1 MTAQT
6 TQAVIR
12 RIAFVFDFDKT
23 LAEDSFPALLRWCN
37 LNPDAFEAEHVQP
50 LVEAGWEKMLA
61 RSYALIQASHRGP
74 TKITQDLLDEVGRNI
89 RLFEE
94 VEEVFSRLR
103 GVVDRVTPGVEVEF
117 YILTS
122 GFVEIP
128 RATPIAKEFKG
139 IFGGEF
145 HFDDAG
151 ELSYVKKTVPHAE
164 KVNYLKI
171 LSKGLEEKNNNP
183 AHAYRKVPDA
193 ELHVPLSQVV
203 YVGDGAS
210 DIPAFNLMNEC
221 RGVALG
227 LFSGNDAGTWTSK
240 ADVHPGQ
247 RVENLV
253 RTDYRTN
260 SELMQ
265 SLTLATESIC
275 KQIALRQLSAD
286 K

>member
-1 MTAQT
+1 MTAPT

-23 LAEDSFPALLRWCN
+23 LAEDSFPALLRWCDID
-37 LNPDAFEAEHVQP
+37 PQAFEAEHVQP
-50 LVEAGWEKMLA
+50 LVEADWEKMLA

-74 TKITQDLLDEVGRNI
+74 TKITRDLLGEVGRNI

-94 VEEVFSRLR
+94 VGEVFPRLR
-103 GVVDRVTPGVEVEF
+103 GVVGRVAPEVEAEF

-151 ELSYVKKTVPHAE
+151 KLSYVRKTVPHAE
-164 KVNYLKI
+164 KVNYLHI
-171 LSKGLEEKNNNP
+171 LSKGLEEEHNNP
-183 AHAYRKVPDA
+183 AHAYRKVPEA

-227 LFSGNDAGTWTSK
+227 LFSSDDAGTWASK
-240 ADVHPGQ
+240 ADVHTGQ

-253 RTDYRTN
+253 RADYRAD

-275 KQIALRQLSAD
+275 KQIALRQLSLD